1 MKITNEVNRSD
12 VNTMHING
20 NIYKKFKR
28 RMFIMAIFIAV
39 FVSVSVP
46 LTYFLTSLQDYKMKA
61 KCLSEEVSERVV
73 KIIKKDPELW
83 RYSATKLIQVF
94 DENESKKILIIRVY
108 DSNKQLIKEEKYP
121 KNNFF
126 SCRGK
131 INIVYNNVTF
141 GYVELWISTGY
152 LLYNSGIL
160 FLIVIILSSI
170 LSFVLFRFHEKII
183 EKAEMDIYKNTA
195 RLNQLS
201 YFDHVTNLRNR
212 TFLSEIFPSLISASD
227 SFTLVFLDL
236 DNFKHINDFYGHSY
250 GDMFLFEVSKRL
262 KELIRSDDI
271 IIRFGGDE
279 FIIIFLNFTSRQ
291 NIDKKLKSIIRSFSN
306 PIYLNEMS
314 LFATASIGVTIF
326 PDDGEDLTHLLRNA
340 DIAMYTAKRNGRNNY
355 CFYSDKMRTDSFGN
369 LSLVNDMHQ
378 AIENK
383 EFVLYYQPKFDIQ
396 TGDIVGCEIL
406 LRWLHPTLGLISPG
420 RFIPL
425 AEDNGLIVHIGEW
438 VIRESFK
445 QIKKWYSNYSIKP
458 MRFSI
463 NISPHQFHQE
473 SLIPYI
479 KTELGINKLSPEYIE
494 LEITENIALQ
504 NIETVFDKLNEIKRI
519 GLNISI
525 DDFGK
530 GYSALNYLKVFP
542 IDAMKID
549 MQFIQGINKEK
560 GNVAII
566 SSMITLAHDLGV
578 HVVAEGIE
586 TLEQLNVLREK
597 KCDFGQGY
605 IFSKPVPAEEFILLL
620 TKKKNPGPLS

>member
-1 MKITNEVNRSD
+1 MS
-12 VNTMHING
+12 
-20 NIYKKFKR
+20 
-28 RMFIMAIFIAV
+28 IMAIITAAFI
-39 FVSVSVP
+39 SVSVP
-46 LTYFLTSLQDYKMKA
+46 LTYFLMSLQDYKMKA
-61 KCLSEEVSERVV
+61 KCISEEVSENVV
-73 KIIKKDPELW
+73 EIIKKDPELW
-83 RYSATKLIQVF
+83 KHSSTKLIQVF
-94 DENESKKILIIRVY
+94 DENEIKKISIIRVY
-108 DSNKQLIKEEKYP
+108 DSNEQLIREEKHP
-121 KNNFF
+121 NNSIFT
-126 SCRGK
+126 CQGEA
-131 INIVYNNVTF
+131 NIIYNNVKL
-141 GYVELWISTGY
+141 GHVELWISSGY
-152 LLYNSGIL
+152 LLHNSIIL
-160 FLIVIILSSI
+160 FLIIIILSSI
-170 LSFVLFRFHEKII
+170 LSFVLFRFPAKII
-183 EKAEMDIYKNTA
+183 EQAEMDININTA

-212 TFLSEIFPSLISASD
+212 TFLSEIFPSLISASNP
-227 SFTLVFLDL
+227 FTLVFLDL

-250 GDMFLFEVSKRL
+250 GDLFLCEVAKRL

-271 IIRFGGDE
+271 IIHFSGDE
-279 FIIIFLNFTSRQ
+279 FIIIFLSFIDRQ
-291 NIDKKLKSIIRSFSN
+291 NMDKKLKSIIRSFSN
-306 PIYLNEMS
+306 PIYLNEMP
-314 LFATASIGVTIF
+314 LFITASIGVTIF
-326 PDDGEDLTHLLRNA
+326 PDDGKDLTHLLRNA

-355 CFYSDKMRTDSFGN
+355 CFYSDNMRAESFGN

-383 EFVLYYQPKFDIQ
+383 EFILYYQPKFDIQ
-396 TGDIVGCEIL
+396 TGGIVGCEIL
-406 LRWLHPTLGLISPG
+406 LRWLHPTLGLIAPG

-445 QIKKWYSNYSIKP
+445 QIKTWYSNYNIKP

-479 KTELGINKLSPEYIE
+479 KTELDTNKLSPEYIE

-504 NIETVFDKLNEIKRI
+504 NIETVFNKLNEIKRI

-586 TLEQLNVLREK
+586 TPEQLNVLREK

-605 IFSKPVPAEEFILLL
+605 IFSKPIPAEEFILML
-620 TKKKNPGPLS
+620 TEKKNLSLLS